1 MTNAVIF
8 EERLTV
14 PFVNSL
20 AEFRAWALSPEFPQ
34 TGRID
39 YLAGQIEVDMSPEN
53 LYFHGTLKSEIARVI
68 GNRVVELGLGDF
80 FVDQTRVSSIDGDL
94 SSEPDIVYLSHE
106 AIDSGRVILVPTAS
120 EKKNSFIE
128 IEGGPDLIVEIVS
141 DSSVVKD
148 TKRLPKLYFD
158 AGVREFWLVDAR
170 KPELSFVIYRR
181 GRSRFTKSA
190 LNANGF
196 QKSVVLECGYRL
208 ERQPGVSGRPKYRLI
223 ENKT

>member
-1 MTNAVIF
+1 MPNSVIF

-20 AEFRAWALSPEFPQ
+20 AEFRAWALSPQFPQ

-39 YLAGQIEVDMSPEN
+39 YLAGQIEVDMSPKN
-53 LYFHGTLKSEIARVI
+53 LFFHGTLKSELARVI
-68 GNRVVELGLGDF
+68 GNRVSEIGLGDF
-80 FVDQTRVSSIDGDL
+80 FIDRTRVSSIDGDV
-94 SSEPDIVYLSHE
+94 SSEPDIAYLSND
-106 AIDSGRVILVPTAS
+106 AIDSGRVKLIPTIG
-120 EKKNSFIE
+120 EKPHSYIE
-128 IEGGPDLIVEIVS
+128 LDGGPDLIVEIVS

-181 GRSRFTKSA
+181 GRSQFTKSA
-190 LNANGF
+190 INADGF

-208 ERQPGVSGRPKYRLI
+208 ERRPGVSGRPKYRLI
-223 ENKT
+223 ESGA